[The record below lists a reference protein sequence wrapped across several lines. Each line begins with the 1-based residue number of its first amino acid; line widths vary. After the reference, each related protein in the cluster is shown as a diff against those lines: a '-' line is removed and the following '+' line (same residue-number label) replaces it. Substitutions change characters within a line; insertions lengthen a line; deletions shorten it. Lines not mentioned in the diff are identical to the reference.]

1 MNPSPASENHAPST
15 KRSAASGNPGSPPPG
30 HIHDAVGIGVGPFNL
45 GLAALAEPISDLD
58 LVFVD
63 QRPGFDWH
71 PGMML
76 DSAHLQVPFMADL
89 VTLADPTSPYSF
101 LNFLKETGR
110 LYRFYIREN
119 FYPLRAEFNA
129 YCQWVAEA
137 LPNVHFGER
146 VTDVR
151 YDDGVYSV
159 MTDGPGGKRVRL
171 GRRLVLGTGTTPNI
185 PPAARA
191 ITGSGGLVLHNAD
204 YLARKAEL
212 QSSSSITV
220 VGSGQS
226 AAEIY
231 LDLLQ
236 EMPVHGYELNWVTRS
251 GRFFPLEYTKL
262 TLEMTSPEYV
272 DYFHALPESTRDAL
286 VAGQKNLYKGIDSD
300 LINEIYDTLYAQSLN
315 GEPRTRLLTHMEL
328 QGARYDPETGRHTLE
343 LHHDEQD
350 RVLRLETGA
359 VVLGTGYAYREP
371 EFLAGIGERIRRDGA
386 GRFDVDRNYGIGT
399 ETGEIFV
406 QNAELHT
413 HGFVSPDLG
422 MAAYRNSVIIREILG
437 REHYRVERTIAFQEF
452 GVARQNGETSQQTRA
467 SAPAAARSAA
477 SADSLPASRL
487 PDGDRVSA

>member
-1 MNPSPASENHAPST
+1 MKHSPLSGPRPKET
-15 KRSAASGNPGSPPPG
+15 GAANE

-45 GLAALAEPISDLD
+45 GLAALADPIDELD

-76 DSAHLQVPFMADL
+76 DTAHLQVPFMADL

-129 YCQWVAEA
+129 YCQWVADA

-146 VTDVR
+146 VTEVR

-159 MTDGPGGKRVRL
+159 FTDGPGGKGVRL
-171 GRRLVLGTGTTPNI
+171 GRRLVLGTGTSPHV
-185 PPAARA
+185 PAAARA
-191 ITGSGGLVLHNAD
+191 ISGAGGLVLHNAD
-204 YLARKAEL
+204 YLGRKAEL
-212 QSSSSITV
+212 QSSPSITV
-220 VGSGQS
+220 LGSGQS

-236 EMPVHGYELNWVTRS
+236 DLPLHGYELNWVTRS

-272 DYFHALPESTRDAL
+272 DYFHALPESTRDTL
-286 VAGQKNLYKGIDSD
+286 VSTQKNLYKGIDAE
-300 LINEIYDTLYAQSLN
+300 LINDIYDTLYAQSLD

-328 QGARYDPETGRHTLE
+328 RGARYEPETGGHTLE
-343 LHHDEQD
+343 LHHDELD
-350 RVLRLETGA
+350 RTLLLKTDA

-371 EFLAGIGERIRRDGA
+371 EFLTGIPGRIRRDSA
-386 GRFDVDRNYGIGT
+386 GRFDVDRNYEIGT
-399 ETGEIFV
+399 TPGEIFV

-422 MAAYRNSVIIREILG
+422 MAAYRNSVIIREMLG
-437 REHYRVERTIAFQEF
+437 REHYRVERAIAFQEF
-452 GVARQNGETSQQTRA
+452 GVPQESAWTPESTGA
-467 SAPAAARSAA
+467 SARTAGRGGA
-477 SADSLPASRL
+477 SANAVSASRL
-487 PDGDRVSA
+487 SNNERVPA